1 MRIRAAAIANR
12 QDINSLLVGARESLK
27 GVKRM
32 NQLQMFNFENQ
43 QVRILEKEGE
53 PYFVGKDVAQV
64 LGYKK
69 PENALSTHVDSEDKT
84 TTLIQGSGSN
94 YKSITTIINESGM
107 YSLVLSSK
115 LESAKRFRRWVT
127 NEVLPSIRKHGA
139 YLTPETLEQTMQD
152 PDFLIGILNGL
163 KEEQEKRRV
172 AEIANKEAQEIIQQQ
187 RPKVLF
193 AELIETSQTSI
204 LVRELAKLLKQN
216 GIDFGEKRLFAWLR
230 EKGYLIK
237 RLGTDYNMPT
247 QRSMDLGLFEIKE
260 TPVTRSS
267 GNITISKTPK
277 VTGKGQLYFL
287 NKLAGKERAM

>member
-1 MRIRAAAIANR
+1 
-12 QDINSLLVGARESLK
+12 
-27 GVKRM
+27 M
-32 NQLQMFNFENQ
+32 NQLQIFDFENQ
-43 QVRILEKEGE
+43 QVRILEKDGE
-53 PYFVGKDVAQV
+53 PYFVGKDVAQI

-115 LESAKRFRRWVT
+115 LASAKRFKRWIT

-163 KEEQEKRRV
+163 KVEQEKRRA
-172 AEIANKEAQEIIQQQ
+172 AELANQEAQMVIQQQ
-187 RPKVLF
+187 QPKVLF

-204 LVRELAKLLKQN
+204 LVRELAKLLKQK

-230 EKGYLIK
+230 ENGYLIK

-260 TPVTRSS
+260 TPVPRSN
-267 GNITISKTPK
+267 GFTTISKTPK

-287 NKLAGKERAM
+287 NKLAGKERAI

>member
-1 MRIRAAAIANR
+1 
-12 QDINSLLVGARESLK
+12 
-27 GVKRM
+27 M

-43 QVRILEKEGE
+43 NVRVIQQNGE
-53 PYFVGKDVAQV
+53 PWFVAIDICKV
-64 LGYKK
+64 LDLTN
-69 PENALSTHVDSEDKT
+69 PTVVLSRLDDDERTKFNLGRQGFTNVVSEYG
-84 TTLIQGSGSN
+84 L
-94 YKSITTIINESGM
+94 
-107 YSLVLSSK
+107 YSLVLASRK
-115 LESAKRFRRWVT
+115 PEAKQFKRWIT
-127 NEVLPSIRKHGA
+127 HEVIPTIRKHGA

-163 KEEQEKRRV
+163 KEEQEKRRA
-172 AEIANKEAQEIIQQQ
+172 AELANQEAQEIIQQQ

-260 TPVTRSS
+260 TPVPRSN
-267 GNITISKTPK
+267 GLTTICKTPK

-287 NKLAGKERAM
+287 NKLASKERAI

>member
-1 MRIRAAAIANR
+1 M
-12 QDINSLLVGARESLK
+12 K
-27 GVKRM
+27 
-32 NQLQMFNFENQ
+32 QLQMFNFENQ
-43 QVRILEKEGE
+43 QVRVVQKDGE

-64 LGYKK
+64 LGYVNSRDAIAK
-69 PENALSTHVDSEDKT
+69 HVDNEDKLT
-84 TTLIQGSGSN
+84 SQ
-94 YKSITTIINESGM
+94 ITTPGQGRNMTLINESGM

-115 LESAKRFRRWVT
+115 LESAKRFKRWVT

-163 KEEQEKRRV
+163 KEEQEKRRA
-172 AEIANKEAQEIIQQQ
+172 AELANQEAQEIIQQQ

-260 TPVTRSS
+260 TPVPRSN
-267 GNITISKTPK
+267 GFTTISKTPK

-287 NKLAGKERAM
+287 NKLARKERAM